1 MRLRRDGRSHVELI
15 ERIAQRAS
23 AARDRDEALLAA
35 VTEICRWT
43 GFPLGHAYVVER
55 DPELPLPPSGLW
67 HGTAPHYAPLIEL
80 SAETPLAPG
89 AGLPGR
95 VMSTGRPEF
104 IPELSADA
112 NLPRRT
118 VACDVGLRSAF
129 AFPVQTGDRCLA
141 VLEFFSPVRAD
152 PGHRLLDVFVHIGR
166 QLGRLL
172 AAMGMEEALRE
183 SERRFRAFSDS
194 ATDAVTLAD
203 ETGAVVSWN
212 LAAERMFG
220 YRRAEVAGRPLSILM
235 PERFRAPHDAGLRRV
250 VDGGVAASRLLGSTV
265 EVVGSRKDGTEFPIE
280 LSLSTWESAEGRFFG
295 GIIRDIADRKRAEE
309 HARALDNAPDP
320 IVKVDAQRVIRLA
333 NARAEELF
341 GSAIVGRPVAELFAP
356 VWRVRTIHHFAA
368 DFARAARGDRAAC
381 RRGRVRGGADAERRG
396 RRAHRRDPRRQ
407 RAQALRAPPAPPGR
421 PRRAHRARQPAPLR
435 RVALLARIGG
445 DGAVVLLGLDRF
457 KYVNDAHG
465 HTAGDDVLRAVAG
478 ALRFAARPG
487 DVVARLG
494 GDEFAVLLED
504 ASLEDAARIAEELVH
519 AVAACR
525 SSQGFAVVA
534 SAGVVRLG
542 DAERP
547 LLAADLAMHA
557 AKEAGG
563 NRVHVT
569 HGGDSRVAG
578 MQARVARA
586 DQVRRAL
593 AEDRFTLLWQPI
605 VELACGEATQYELL
619 LRMIGEDGAF
629 VLPGAF
635 IEVAERFGLIGE
647 LDRWVIRRA
656 IRLLAER
663 ADVRL
668 EVNVSGCSLTDAEL
682 PSFVERELSAA
693 GVDPGRLI
701 FEITETSAIA
711 DMEQA
716 REFAERLT
724 RLGCRFALDD
734 FGAGFS
740 SFHYLK
746 YLPLDYLK
754 IDGDFVRGLASSPTD
769 RLVVKA
775 MVDIARGMGMKTIAE
790 FVEDAE
796 TVALLRELGVDYS
809 QGYHHGRPVPVGLV
823 EACEQLPKQRGQVSL
838 LDG

>member
-1 MRLRRDGRSHVELI
+1 MRLRRDRRSHVELI
-15 ERIAQRAS
+15 ERIAHRTSQ
-23 AARDRDEALLAA
+23 ARDGDQALLAA
-35 VTEICRWT
+35 VTEICEWT
-43 GFPLGHAYVVER
+43 GFPLGHAYLVER

-67 HGTAPHYAPLIEL
+67 HGTAPNYRPLIDL
-80 SAETPLAPG
+80 TAKTPLAPG
-89 AGLPGR
+89 VGLPGR
-95 VMSTGRPEF
+95 VMSGARAEV
-104 IPELSADA
+104 ILELAADT
-112 NLPRRT
+112 NLPRRST
-118 VACDVGLRSAF
+118 AVKVGLRSAF
-129 AFPVQTGDRCLA
+129 AFPVETGGRCLA

-152 PGHRLLDVFVHIGR
+152 PGRRLLDVCVHIGR

-172 AAMGMEEALRE
+172 AAMGMEQALRE
-183 SERRFRAFSDS
+183 SERRFRSFA
-194 ATDAVTLAD
+194 DAANDAMITAD
-203 ETGAVVSWN
+203 ASGNVVSWN
-212 LAAERMFG
+212 QAAQRMFG
-220 YRRAEVAGRPLSILM
+220 YRQAEVAGKPLSILM
-235 PERFRAPHDAGLRRV
+235 PERFRASHDGGLRHV
-250 VDGGVAASRLLGSTV
+250 VEHGAGASRLLGSTV
-265 EVVGSRKDGTEFPIE
+265 EVVGLRRDGAEFPIE
-280 LSLSTWESAEGRFFG
+280 LSLSTWETGDGRFFG
-295 GIIRDIADRKRAEE
+295 GVVRDITDRKRAEE
-309 HARALDNAPDP
+309 HARALDSAPDP
-320 IVKVDAQRVIRLA
+320 IVKVDAERVIRLA

-341 GSAIVGRPVAELFAP
+341 GGDLVGRPVAALVAP
-356 VWRVRTIHHFAA
+356 SWRVRTIRHFAA
-368 DFARAARGDRAAC
+368 AAREPLE
-381 RRGRVRGGADAERRG
+381 VI
-396 RRAHRRDPRRQ
+396 
-407 RAQALRAPPAPPGR
+407 ALRADGSEFEAELSLSAEDGGLTSVIR
-421 PRRAHRARQPAPLR
+421 DVSERKRYERRLR
-435 RVALLARIGG
+435 YAADHDGLTGLVNRGGFEERIGG

-465 HTAGDDVLRAVAG
+465 HSTGDDVLRAVAA
-478 ALRFAARPG
+478 ALRVAVRPG

-494 GDEFAVLLED
+494 GDEFAVLLEG
-504 ASLEDAARIAEELVH
+504 ASLDDAARIAEELVR
-519 AVAACR
+519 AVAGCR
-525 SSQGFAVVA
+525 SSQGFAVAA

-593 AEDRFTLLWQPI
+593 AEDRFTLHWQPI
-605 VELACGEATQYELL
+605 VELAGGEATQYELL
-619 LRMIGEDGAF
+619 LRMIGSDGAI
-629 VLPGAF
+629 VPPGAF

-663 ADVRL
+663 PDVRL

-682 PSFVERELSAA
+682 PDFVERELLGA
-693 GVDPGRLI
+693 GVDPGRLV

-711 DMEQA
+711 DMGMA

-746 YLPLDYLK
+746 HLPLDYLK
-754 IDGDFVRGLASSPTD
+754 IDGEFIRGLHGNPTD

-796 TVALLRELGVDYS
+796 TAALLRELGVDYS
-809 QGYHHGRPVPVGLV
+809 QGYHHGRPVPIGLTD
-823 EACEQLPKQRGQVSL
+823 AQEQLPQQRGQVTL
-838 LDG
+838 LGG

>member
-15 ERIAQRAS
+15 ERIAQRTS
-23 AARDRDEALLAA
+23 AAREGDEALLAA

-43 GFPLGHAYVVER
+43 GFALGHAYLVER

-67 HGTAPHYAPLIEL
+67 HGVAPHYAPLIEL
-80 SAETPLAPG
+80 TAETPLAPG

-95 VMSTGRPEF
+95 VMSSGRPEF
-104 IPELSADA
+104 IPELSADV

-118 VACDVGLRSAF
+118 VACEVGLRSAF

-141 VLEFFSPVRAD
+141 VLEFFSPERAD
-152 PGHRLLDVFVHIGR
+152 PGRRLLDVFVHIGR
-166 QLGRLL
+166 QLGRLI

-183 SERRFRAFSDS
+183 SERRFRSFSDS
-194 ATDAVTLAD
+194 ANDAMITAD

-220 YRRAEVAGRPLSILM
+220 YRRAEVTGRPLSILM
-235 PERFRAPHDAGLRRV
+235 PTRFRERHDAGLRRV
-250 VDGGVAASRLLGSTV
+250 VEGGTAASRLIGSTV
-265 EVVGSRKDGTEFPIE
+265 EVVGARKDGTEFPIE
-280 LSLSTWESAEGRFFG
+280 LSLSTWETAEGRFFG

-320 IVKVDAQRVIRLA
+320 IVKVDAERVIRLA

-341 GSAIVGRPVAELFAP
+341 GVGLVGRPVAELFAP
-356 VWRVRTIHHFAA
+356 VWRVRTIRHFAA
-368 DFARAARGDRAAC
+368 DSR
-381 RRGRVRGGADAERRG
+381 E
-396 RRAHRRDPRRQ
+396 PLELI
-407 RAQALRAPPAPPGR
+407 ALRADRSEFEAELTLSAEDGGLTCVIR
-421 PRRAHRARQPAPLR
+421 DVSERKRYERRLR
-435 RVALLARIGG
+435 HLADHDGLTGLVNRRRFEECIDG

-487 DVVARLG
+487 DVVARIG
-494 GDEFAVLLED
+494 GDEFAVLLD
-504 ASLEDAARIAEELVH
+504 GASLEDAARIADELVR
-519 AVAACR
+519 AVAECR
-525 SSQGFAVVA
+525 SSQGFAVGA

-578 MQARVARA
+578 MQARAARA

-593 AEDRFTLLWQPI
+593 AEDRFTLYWQPI
-605 VELACGEATQYELL
+605 VSLAGGEAARYELL
-619 LRMIGEDGAF
+619 LRMIGSDGAI

-663 ADVRL
+663 EDVQL

-682 PSFVERELSAA
+682 PSFVERELSGT

-754 IDGDFVRGLASSPTD
+754 IDGDFVRKLASSPTD

-796 TVALLRELGVDYS
+796 TVELLRELGVDYS
-809 QGYHHGRPVPVGLV
+809 QGYHHGRPVPVGLS
-823 EACEQLPKQRGQVSL
+823 EAPEQLPKQRGQVSL

>member
-15 ERIAQRAS
+15 ERIAQRTS
-23 AARDRDEALLAA
+23 AERDGDEALLAA

-43 GFPLGHAYVVER
+43 GFPLGHAYLVER

-67 HGTAPHYAPLIEL
+67 HGTAPNYRPLVEL
-80 SAETPLAPG
+80 TAKTPLAPG
-89 AGLPGR
+89 VGLPGR

-104 IPELSADA
+104 IPELSDDA

-118 VACDVGLRSAF
+118 IACEVGLRSAF
-129 AFPVQTGDRCLA
+129 AFPVQTGERCLA

-152 PGHRLLDVFVHIGR
+152 PGRRLLDVFVHIGR

-183 SERRFRAFSDS
+183 SERRFRSFADS
-194 ATDAVTLAD
+194 ANDAMITAD

-220 YRRAEVAGRPLSILM
+220 YRRAEVTGRPLSILM
-235 PERFRAPHDAGLRRV
+235 PERFRERHDAGLRRV
-250 VDGGVAASRLLGSTV
+250 VDGGTAASRLIGSTV
-265 EVVGSRKDGTEFPIE
+265 EVVGARKDGTEFPIE

-295 GIIRDIADRKRAEE
+295 GIIRDIADRKHAEE

-320 IVKVDAQRVIRLA
+320 IVKVDAERVIRLA

-341 GSAIVGRPVAELFAP
+341 GVGLVGRPVAELFAP
-356 VWRVRTIHHFAA
+356 VWRVRTIRHFAA
-368 DFARAARGDRAAC
+368 DSR
-381 RRGRVRGGADAERRG
+381 E
-396 RRAHRRDPRRQ
+396 PLEPI
-407 RAQALRAPPAPPGR
+407 ALRADGNEFEAELTLSAEDGGLTCVIR
-421 PRRAHRARQPAPLR
+421 DVSERKRYERRLR
-435 RVALLARIGG
+435 HLADHDGLTGLVNRRRFEECIDGN
-445 DGAVVLLGLDRF
+445 GAVVLLGLDRF

-478 ALRFAARPG
+478 ALRVAARPG

-494 GDEFAVLLED
+494 GDEFAVLLD
-504 ASLEDAARIAEELVH
+504 GASLEDAARIADELVR
-519 AVAACR
+519 AVAECR
-525 SSQGFAVVA
+525 SSQGFAVGA

-593 AEDRFTLLWQPI
+593 AEDRFTLYWQPI
-605 VELACGEATQYELL
+605 VDLAGGEATRYELL
-619 LRMIGEDGAF
+619 LRMIGSDGAI

-663 ADVRL
+663 EDVQL

-682 PSFVERELSAA
+682 PSFVERELSGT

-754 IDGDFVRGLASSPTD
+754 IDGDFVRKLASSPTD

-796 TVALLRELGVDYS
+796 TVELLRELGVDYS
-809 QGYHHGRPVPVGLV
+809 QGYHHGRPVPVGLS
-823 EACEQLPKQRGQVSL
+823 EAAEQFPQQRGQVSL

>member
-1 MRLRRDGRSHVELI
+1 MRLRRDSRSHVELI
-15 ERIAQRAS
+15 ERIAQRTS
-23 AARDRDEALLAA
+23 AARDGDEALLAA

-43 GFPLGHAYVVER
+43 GFPLGHAYLVER
-55 DPELPLPPSGLW
+55 DPDLPLPPSGLW
-67 HGTAPHYAPLIEL
+67 HGTAPQYAPLVEL
-80 SAETPLAPG
+80 TADTPLAPG
-89 AGLPGR
+89 VGLPGR
-95 VMSTGRPEF
+95 VMSTGRPET
-104 IPELSADA
+104 ILELSAGA
-112 NLPRRT
+112 NLPRRK
-118 VACDVGLRSAF
+118 VACEVGLRSAF

-141 VLEFFSPVRAD
+141 VLEFFTPVRAD
-152 PGHRLLDVFVHIGR
+152 PGRRLLDVCVHIGR

-172 AAMGMEEALRE
+172 AAMGMEQALRE

-203 ETGAVVSWN
+203 DSGAIVSWN
-212 LAAERMFG
+212 LAAEKMFG
-220 YRRAEVAGRPLSILM
+220 YRQAEAVGKPLSILM
-235 PERFRAPHDAGLRRV
+235 PERFRGRHDAGLRRV
-250 VDGGVAASRLLGSTV
+250 VEGGAAASRLIGSTV
-265 EVVGSRKDGTEFPIE
+265 EVVGARKDGTEFPIE
-280 LSLSTWESAEGRFFG
+280 LSLSTWQTGDGRFFG

-309 HARALDNAPDP
+309 HARTLDNAPDP
-320 IVKVDAQRVIRLA
+320 IVKVDADRVIRLA

-341 GSAIVGRPVAELFAP
+341 GDDLAGRPVAELFAP
-356 VWRVRTIHHFAA
+356 FWRVRTIRHFASVS
-368 DFARAARGDRAAC
+368 R
-381 RRGRVRGGADAERRG
+381 E
-396 RRAHRRDPRRQ
+396 PLELI
-407 RAQALRAPPAPPGR
+407 ALRADGSEFEAELTLSAENGGLTSVIR
-421 PRRAHRARQPAPLR
+421 DVSERKRYERRLR
-435 RVALLARIGG
+435 HLADHDGLTGLVNRRRFEECIGG
-445 DGAVVLLGLDRF
+445 EGAVVLLGLDRF

-478 ALRFAARPG
+478 ALRFAARAG

-494 GDEFAVLLED
+494 GDEFAVLLD
-504 ASLEDAARIAEELVH
+504 GGSLEEAARIADELVQ
-519 AVAACR
+519 AIAACR
-525 SSQGFAVVA
+525 FSFGGLAIAA

-547 LLAADLAMHA
+547 MLAADLAMHA

-569 HGGDSRVAG
+569 HGADSRVAG

-593 AEDRFTLLWQPI
+593 AEDRLTLYWQPI
-605 VELACGEATQYELL
+605 VELAGGEATQCELL
-619 LRMIGEDGAF
+619 LRMIGEDGAI
-629 VLPGAF
+629 VPPGAF

-663 ADVRL
+663 EDVRL
-668 EVNVSGCSLTDAEL
+668 EVNVSGCSLSDAEL
-682 PSFVERELSAA
+682 PSFVERELAAA
-693 GVDPGRLI
+693 GIDPGRLI

-716 REFAERLT
+716 REFAARLR

-754 IDGDFVRGLASSPTD
+754 IDGEFIRGLASSPTD

-796 TVALLRELGVDYS
+796 TVSLLRELGVDYS

-823 EACEQLPKQRGQVSL
+823 S
-838 LDG
+838 